1 MWDPWIPY
9 KAHHKGGGRP
19 RKTNKVLKC
28 ITLNAQSLVNK
39 MSEFKLIVGDI
50 KPHIISI
57 TESWGQE
64 WHSDGIFNLDGYT
77 MYRNDRREIKGGG
90 ALLYIRSN
98 IEQRVC
104 RPLNVHDFE
113 NSTWCWIV
121 GKGNKKIL
129 VGSVY
134 RSPNSTPANNVKLME
149 KIEKANDL
157 AGENRLLILGDFNVP
172 KIDWINKELEI
183 GARRIETQF
192 LDAVNDCFLHQHIK
206 EPTRFKNN
214 ESSTLD
220 LILTKEE
227 EDIINIKILQP
238 LGQSDH
244 GIVTA
249 DFICEWKHRVIKKPR
264 RMYHK
269 GNYAKILEGL
279 GLIDWDLEFE
289 NKTVQECWDIF
300 KTKLE
305 ALSEENIPVSN
316 PKDYNEP
323 WMNRTLMKKWKKKY
337 FAWKRYTESKSFSK
351 YREYKKEADLLKKNA
366 RQAKRA
372 YEKKIA
378 KEASGNKRQFFR
390 YVNSKLTVRP
400 EITSMQND
408 IGELVDNDK
417 EICNILA
424 RYFNSVYT
432 PVRNDEMPEM
442 NNMYEREISDLEI
455 NRNDIQTRLEKLNV
469 TKSCGP
475 DNLHPFVLQKTASE
489 ISVPLEKIFR
499 KSVSTGECPTDW
511 RSANVAPIHKKGD
524 RTDPSNYRP
533 ISLTSQV
540 CKILESIVRAHVL
553 EHLKNNNIL
562 RDEQHGFR
570 ERRSCLTNLLEMM
583 ESWTE
588 IIDEGDGI
596 DVAYLDFRKAFDLVS
611 HQHLLYKMSKYGI
624 TNQTLNWIGAFL
636 HQRYQRVVIRGS
648 TSENLAVTS
657 GVPQGSVLGP
667 ILFLIFIND
676 LPLEVISPLSL
687 FADDSKVFSRIAT
700 NNSTNIN
707 AGENGNVMLQKD
719 LNTIA
724 RWAKNWKMEFN
735 VDKCKIMH
743 LGNQNPKHTYTM
755 DETNLTTTKEEKDL
769 GVLIDDQLG
778 FDKHIRSI
786 VKRANRM
793 LGLIRIGFSC
803 LDKEI
808 FMNLY
813 PVLVRPLLEYCVQV
827 WSPYKRKYI
836 NLIEGVQRRATKLVP
851 ELRELQ
857 YEERLKKLGLTTLE
871 DRRVRGDMIETYKII
886 TGKEDVNPSKFFTM
900 ATVRGDPQLT
910 HNMKIYKKRF
920 RLDKR
925 KYSFSQRVIGKWNL
939 LDKDVV
945 ESLKTSGFKRKYD
958 KSEAN
963 RNIAMAAGLFV

>member
-1 MWDPWIPY
+1 M
-9 KAHHKGGGRP
+9 
-19 RKTNKVLKC
+19 
-28 ITLNAQSLVNK
+28 
-39 MSEFKLIVGDI
+39 
-50 KPHIISI
+50 
-57 TESWGQE
+57 
-64 WHSDGIFNLDGYT
+64 
-77 MYRNDRREIKGGG
+77 
-90 ALLYIRSN
+90 
-98 IEQRVC
+98 
-104 RPLNVHDFE
+104 
-113 NSTWCWIV
+113 
-121 GKGNKKIL
+121 
-129 VGSVY
+129 
-134 RSPNSTPANNVKLME
+134 
-149 KIEKANDL
+149 EKANEI

-172 KIDWINKELEI
+172 KIDWENKDLLP

-192 LDAVNDCFLHQHIK
+192 LDTINDCFFHQHVK

-227 EDIINIKILQP
+227 EDIINIEVLQP

-249 DFICEWKHRVIKKPR
+249 DFICEWRHKIVKKPR
-264 RMYHK
+264 RIYHK
-269 GNYAKILEGL
+269 GNYEKIIEGL
-279 GLIDWDLEFE
+279 EEIDWEVEFE
-289 NKTVQECWDIF
+289 NKNVQECWDIF
-300 KTKLE
+300 KSKLE
-305 ALSEENIPVSN
+305 ALLVENIPMSN

-351 YREYKKEADLLKKNA
+351 FREYKKEADLLKKNA

-400 EITSMQND
+400 EITSMQNE
-408 IGELVDNDK
+408 IGELVDNDT

-424 RYFNSVYT
+424 KYFNSVYT
-432 PVRNDEMPEM
+432 PASDGELPEM
-442 NNMYEREISDLEI
+442 NNMCEVEINNLEI

-469 TKSCGP
+469 TKTCGP
-475 DNLHPFVLQKTASE
+475 DNLHPFVLQKTAGE
-489 ISVPLEKIFR
+489 ISVPLEIIFR

-540 CKILESIVRAHVL
+540 CKVLESIVRAHVL
-553 EHLKNNNIL
+553 EHLKSNNIL

-611 HQHLLYKMSKYGI
+611 HKHLLYKMSKYGI
-624 TNQTLNWIGAFL
+624 TNQTLNWIKAFL
-636 HQRYQRVVIRGS
+636 QQRYQRVVIRGS
-648 TSENLAVTS
+648 TSENLEVTS

-687 FADDSKVFSRIAT
+687 FADDSKIFSRIAT
-700 NNSTNIN
+700 NNSTNRNI
-707 AGENGNVMLQKD
+707 AVNGNEMLQKD
-719 LNTIA
+719 LSTIA
-724 RWAKNWKMEFN
+724 EWAKKWKMEFN

-743 LGNQNPKHTYTM
+743 LGNQNPNHTYTM
-755 DETNLTTTKEEKDL
+755 DGINLTTSKEEKDL
-769 GVLIDDQLG
+769 GVLVDDQLG
-778 FDKHIRSI
+778 FDSHIRSI

-813 PVLVRPLLEYCVQV
+813 PVMVRPLLEYCVQV

-871 DRRVRGDMIETYKII
+871 DRRERGDMIETYKII
-886 TGKEDVNPSKFFTM
+886 TGKEDIDPSKFFTM

-925 KYSFSQRVIGKWNL
+925 KYSFSQRVIAKWNL

-945 ESLKTSGFKRKYD
+945 ESQKTSGFKRKYD